1 MAFHNIPPNGFPD
14 LPDMEELE
22 AVVKDVASIKTSV
35 AGLSTDVSNLN
46 DNKANQ
52 ITIAPFFDPE
62 ASYEVGDL
70 VYYNGLS
77 YRCTNDHEGEWDADD
92 FAATT
97 VAGELATLKSG
108 LTNLKYHKVAESA
121 STGTYAAKLQS
132 LASAYN
138 SLSFAQ
144 KLSALLV
151 MNTVDVYLPVN
162 CSGNWFSVWID
173 STGAYTSRYGID
185 GSAYV
190 ETGGTVTDNSSVEN
204 ANVFELW
211 ICEP

>member
-14 LPDMEELE
+14 IPDMEELE
-22 AVVKDVASIKTSV
+22 AVVKDVSGIKTSV
-35 AGLSTDVSNLN
+35 AGLSTDVSNLS

-97 VAGELATLKSG
+97 IAGELDTLKSG
-108 LTNLKYHKVAESA
+108 LTSA
-121 STGTYAAKLQS
+121 TDRLIACNMTGQI
-132 LASAYN
+132 
-138 SLSFAQ
+138 
-144 KLSALLV
+144 
-151 MNTVDVYLPVN
+151 VDLT
-162 CSGNWFSVWID
+162 S
-173 STGAYTSRYGID
+173 YTSANPFLIPND
-185 GSAYV
+185 GYV
-190 ETGGTVTDNSSVEN
+190 FVFSKTKKSTIIVSDHTHINNIAVGSLEVDSSLYVKAGMYAFFTSEQGATDYVATYKPLS
-204 ANVFELW
+204 
-211 ICEP
+211 